1 MRKYIKLFAII
12 LSLVMS
18 APLFARSLS
27 NVERDG
33 NWYRFYDE
41 TGKRYRSESVATT
54 GELVGWSSSM
64 VIFKNGNFFYVYD
77 VEMKNRK
84 GFSIP
89 TYGEVIAVSGNT
101 FTTRLGNWIYTYD
114 RNGKKLNS
122 RASH

>member
-12 LSLVMS
+12 SSLVMS

-41 TGKRYRSESVATT
+41 TGKRYLSESVATT

-122 RASH
+122 RAAH

>member
-1 MRKYIKLFAII
+1 MRKYIKLFAIV

-27 NVERDG
+27 NVEREG

-64 VIFKNGNFFYVYD
+64 VVLISSLKSYLKNIKFQNALFPCEKGVLDMYCTIKFF
-77 VEMKNRK
+77 
-84 GFSIP
+84 
-89 TYGEVIAVSGNT
+89 
-101 FTTRLGNWIYTYD
+101 L
-114 RNGKKLNS
+114 
-122 RASH
+122 

>member
-1 MRKYIKLFAII
+1 MRKYIKLLAII
-12 LSLVMS
+12 LSPVMS
-18 APLFARSLS
+18 VPLFARSLS

-41 TGKRYRSESVATT
+41 TGKRYRTESVAST

-77 VEMKNRK
+77 VEMKKRK

-89 TYGEVIAVSGNT
+89 AYEEVIAISGNASPLVLET
-101 FTTRLGNWIYTYD
+101 GSIPTIVTE
-114 RNGKKLNS
+114 RN
-122 RASH
+122 